1 MCDVPQ
7 HWHRTVASATQASD
21 NGRAFP
27 LRHGTPMHRSFAQFH
42 RRLCVMVGVFA
53 LSAMLSG
60 PILAQTAMVPEIAA
74 AQQAVNRAD
83 QADADQ
89 YAPELLASARAALA
103 QAQAAATNRRDRKL
117 APELANRATVD
128 AELARVRSV
137 EAVAKAQLQQR
148 RSEIAELQR
157 TLDGEG
163 SR

>member
-1 MCDVPQ
+1 
-7 HWHRTVASATQASD
+7 
-21 NGRAFP
+21 
-27 LRHGTPMHRSFAQFH
+27 
-42 RRLCVMVGVFA
+42 MVGVFA
-53 LSAMLSG
+53 LSAIMSA
-60 PILAQTAMVPEIAA
+60 PIFAQTAIVPEIAT

-117 APELANRATVD
+117 APELAARATVD

-148 RSEIAELQR
+148 RSEIAELHR